1 MELLFDYTLRLLPG
15 LVLIGLLVA
24 LIPKEFIL
32 FRVVVLIM
40 GFILM
45 RDAMTPVG
53 LWEFGVTE
61 NTMWLR
67 FIDNGFILLV
77 LALTSLIAVWG
88 IVKWLDVKLIWFKT
102 TDKMRAIL
110 IAMFAAVIVVVPF
123 MIPYFSTPI
132 EDRGGTVH
140 YTLWVMLLV
149 FALCGNLLE
158 EVLFRGMFQEHMH
171 KFLKPLHAIVLSG
184 LLFAVGHTFLA
195 ITVTDLGFL
204 VLLFTLVEGLMCAF
218 IYYRYG
224 LLPATVTH
232 GLSIFFLS
240 VGWV

>member
-1 MELLFDYTLRLLPG
+1 MELLFDYMLRLLPG
-15 LVLIGLLVA
+15 LVLIVILA
-24 LIPKEFIL
+24 AIIPREFFL
-32 FRVVVLIM
+32 FRVFILIM

-53 LWEFGVTE
+53 LWEFGVTG

-67 FIDNGFILLV
+67 FIDSGFILII
-77 LALTSLIAVWG
+77 LAGTSLIAVWG
-88 IVKWLDVKLIWFKT
+88 IVKWLDVELIWFKT
-102 TDKMRAIL
+102 ADKIRSIL
-110 IAMFAAVIVVVPF
+110 ISVGAAVVVVVPF
-123 MIPYFSTPI
+123 MIPYFSVPI
-132 EDRGGTVH
+132 EERGGSVH
-140 YTLWVMLLV
+140 FSLWLMLLV

-184 LLFAVGHTFLA
+184 LLFGVGHTFLA
-195 ITVTDLGFL
+195 ITVTDLGYL
-204 VLLFTLVEGLMCAF
+204 VILFTLVEGLMCAF